1 MLLIK
6 LGLWLICG
14 EVGRYW
20 VSKFDSL
27 CWYFC
32 SIFWYYCCTRYD
44 LAVGFRASGSLICG
58 CMGFDESALLSLT
71 GGC

>member
-6 LGLWLICG
+6 LGLRLICG

-44 LAVGFRASGSLICG
+44 LAVGFRASG
-58 CMGFDESALLSLT
+58 
-71 GGC
+71 